1 MLDHAESLGSVV
13 RISLRANPEDRV
25 VVDGVPI
32 DGRVRPS
39 IESVIAGCLA
49 TA

>member
-1 MLDHAESLGSVV
+1 MLDHVDSFGFVV

-32 DGRVRPS
+32 GVRVRPS
-39 IESVIAGCLA
+39 IGSVVFDCL
-49 TA
+49 TAA